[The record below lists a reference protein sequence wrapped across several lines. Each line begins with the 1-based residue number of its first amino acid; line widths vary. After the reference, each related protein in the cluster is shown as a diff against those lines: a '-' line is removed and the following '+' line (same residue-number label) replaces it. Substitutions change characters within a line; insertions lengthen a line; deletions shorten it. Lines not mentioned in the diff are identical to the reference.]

1 MIAVV
6 PVREGTLPG
15 GADEAVAEAGG
26 RAVLVGDGTA
36 AAAAELRAARAVVA
50 WEAGAYRA
58 GAWAQALADR
68 LRDEA
73 QIVLPGSPDGRDL
86 APRLARALGRPLLA
100 GAIAVR
106 ADGATLV
113 RHGGLLTEEARA
125 DGPFVATLQPGVRGV
140 GREEFVAAPP
150 SVEPAALE
158 LPDVHDAEVLE
169 LLPPDPATIDLAEAP
184 RVIAGGQGLRD
195 LETFEQLAAVAQA
208 IGASVGATRVATDAG
223 WAPFERQIGTTGVA
237 IDPDLY
243 IALGISGAVQH
254 TAGLGQPDHIVSVNL
269 DASCPMM
276 EMADLALVT
285 DAGALVRALR
295 AVLTEEPARA

>member
-1 MIAVV
+1 MIALV

-15 GADEAVAEAGG
+15 GADEAIAEAGG
-26 RAVLVGDGTA
+26 RAALVGDGTA
-36 AAAAELRAARAVVA
+36 AAAAELRAAREIVA

-58 GAWAQALADR
+58 GAWAQALAER
-68 LRDEA
+68 LADEP
-73 QIVLPGSPDGRDL
+73 QILLPASPDGRDL
-86 APRLARALGRPLLA
+86 APRLARVLRRPLLA

-106 ADGATLV
+106 PGGATLV

-140 GREEFVAAPP
+140 GREELTDPP
-150 SVEPAALE
+150 TVKPQALA
-158 LPDVHDAEVLE
+158 LPESHDAEVLE
-169 LLPPDPATIDLAEAP
+169 LLPADPATIDLAEAP
-184 RVIAGGQGLRD
+184 RVIAGGLGVGD
-195 LETFEQLAAVAQA
+195 LETFEHIAVVAQA

-254 TAGLGQPDHIVSVNL
+254 TAGLGQPDHIVSVNV

-285 DAGALVRALR
+285 DAGALLRALR
-295 AVLTEEPARA
+295 ALLTEEPARA